1 MAQLSSKL
9 SRAQFGSHSAAKFP
23 EVGRGDW
30 NYDRHCSRCFV
41 LQELFDT
48 FDNNSYLDILNS
60 ANENCERDSHLD
72 EIWRCLDSTCG
83 GIFQSFLS
91 CFAVQVS
98 ITLFHIT
105 YSWMQQLFLVLNDL
119 FLSETSDQQWT
130 KRTDFVVVEVE
141 VV

>member
-9 SRAQFGSHSAAKFP
+9 NHGQFGSYSASKFL
-23 EVGRGDW
+23 EVGRGDR

-41 LQELFDT
+41 LQELLDT
-48 FDNNSYLDILNS
+48 FDNNSHLDILNS
-60 ANENCERDSHLD
+60 VDENSERDSHLD

-83 GIFQSFLS
+83 GIFESFLS

-98 ITLFHIT
+98 ITLFHMT
-105 YSWMQQLFLVLNDL
+105 YSWIKQLFLVLNEL
-119 FLSETSDQQWT
+119 FLCETSDQQWT